1 MAYYRHDERLIRHRY
16 HLRYEID
23 NLACYDDVMDMM
35 RKGDVD
41 LLSFMDHTPGQGQY
55 KNLEIYRKHQAND
68 GRDLT
73 EEAFAQLVK
82 TEQEKEMCIRD
93 RMWCATQR
101 KMCLCH

>member
-1 MAYYRHDERLIRHRY
+1 MR
-16 HLRYEID
+16 ID

-35 RKGDVD
+35 RKGYVD

-73 EEAFAQLVK
+73 EETFAKLVK
-82 TEQEKEMCIRD
+82 TEQEKELITLEQLKTMAALAKELGISVASHD
-93 RMWCATQR
+93 DDTLEKWN
-101 KMCLCH
+101 